1 MSTSGRSYAKEF
13 TFDNRSCIKYLSKN
27 DYLSKNV

>member
-1 MSTSGRSYAKEF
+1 MSTSSRSYAKEF
-13 TFDNRSCIKYLSKN
+13 TFDNHSGIKYLSKN